1 MLFKI
6 KLAFGFHLKINIVM
20 FACYVVKPKLMLDDG
35 NNEMA
40 ACMRAD
46 AL

>member
-1 MLFKI
+1 
-6 KLAFGFHLKINIVM
+6 M

-40 ACMRAD
+40 ACVRACGCTVVHTVKC
-46 AL
+46 